1 LIPVFPVYL
10 FDIDGTLLDSAVDI
24 CGAVQQVISEA
35 GFPSPPFE
43 HLRSF
48 IGLHLTDVFSDVFPN
63 CDEAKMQ
70 SLIQSY
76 RKAYPALNHRS
87 TTIYPGVAE
96 TLAALPGRKS
106 TATTKGSPMARSIL
120 EQFGLANHFEHIQGT
135 DGFPCKPAPDVILT
149 ALRQL
154 GADPA
159 DCLMIGDAPAD
170 IAAARAAG
178 VKVCCVRWGYGNP
191 AELASAKPDYFITDI
206 GELTASI

>member
-1 LIPVFPVYL
+1 LIPRFPVYL

-24 CGAVQQVISEA
+24 CSAVQQAISEA
-35 GFPSPPFE
+35 GSPCPPFE
-43 HLRSF
+43 YLRGF
-48 IGLHLTDVFSDVFPN
+48 IGLHLTDVFNDVFPG

-87 TTIYPGVAE
+87 TTVYPGVAE
-96 TLAALPGRKS
+96 TLTALPGLKS

-120 EQFGLANHFEHIQGT
+120 EQFGLATHFEHIQGT

-159 DCLMIGDAPAD
+159 DCLMVGDAPAD
-170 IAAARAAG
+170 IAAAHAAG
-178 VKVCCVRWGYGNP
+178 VKVCCVKWGYGNP
-191 AELASAKPDYFITDI
+191 AELAQAKPDYFIADI
-206 GELTASI
+206 RELTASI